1 MKLITLFCSEGL
13 QSALTRIRMT
23 PAWPYLAPVCR
34 GVSPYWKKKS
44 MYQFDDLFWVNAHK
58 FFFRYLEKL
67 ITLFF
72 MSGLQPAN
80 SNTRQVS
87 LWPFWQQRCNGAN
100 PPRFFIYALAFH
112 LHRIWTVWLNPFQAA
127 SCSAVLPCWNHTKN
141 IMWNWIRI
149 PVFHKYYHYSILIN
163 NAITKQLVESQFH
176 DIFCF
181 LHLFNLLLHWF
192 FFCKYLKSNYI
203 IEFFLLLF
211 KVKISVI
218 FGWKLN
224 FL

>member
-34 GVSPYWKKKS
+34 GVSPYWKEKS
-44 MYQFDDLFWVNAHK
+44 CISLK
-58 FFFRYLEKL
+58 IFFELTRTKSFLNLLKNLCRYVH
-67 ITLFF
+67 TLFF

-127 SCSAVLPCWNHTKN
+127 SCSAVLPCWKT
-141 IMWNWIRI
+141 
-149 PVFHKYYHYSILIN
+149 
-163 NAITKQLVESQFH
+163 
-176 DIFCF
+176 
-181 LHLFNLLLHWF
+181 
-192 FFCKYLKSNYI
+192 
-203 IEFFLLLF
+203 
-211 KVKISVI
+211 
-218 FGWKLN
+218 
-224 FL
+224 